1 MMINNNNMIV
11 NYRIHLESVIIII
24 IIIVVK
30 IIIRISI
37 DNKMMN

>member
-24 IIIVVK
+24 IIVVK